1 MSCTLPG
8 RKKPGRVSRDAM
20 RNALVKKSILILAED
35 ECPNRRHEICILTG
49 RPCSLL
55 QSGDDAGPGIVLDCN
70 YFQEHVLPPDWEMND
85 LAAYAVWYS
94 GLQPDNREQEDK

>member
-1 MSCTLPG
+1 MSFHPVG
-8 RKKPGRVSRDAM
+8 PQKPGRVSRDAM

-55 QSGDDAGPGIVLDCN
+55 QSGDDAGPGIVLDCDC
-70 YFQEHVLPPDWEMND
+70 FQEHVLPPDWDLND

>member
-1 MSCTLPG
+1 
-8 RKKPGRVSRDAM
+8 M
-20 RNALVKKSILILAED
+20 RNALVKKSILILAKD
-35 ECPNRRHEICILTG
+35 ECPNRRHETCMLTG

-55 QSGDDAGPGIVLDCN
+55 QSGDDAGPGIVLDCDC
-70 YFQEHVLPPDWEMND
+70 FQEHVMPPDWDLND

>member
-1 MSCTLPG
+1 MSFHPAG
-8 RKKPGRVSRDAM
+8 PQKPGRVSCDAM
-20 RNALVKKSILILAED
+20 RNALVKKSILILAKD
-35 ECPNRRHEICILTG
+35 ECPNRRHETCMLTG

-55 QSGDDAGPGIVLDCN
+55 QSGDDAGPGIVLDCDC
-70 YFQEHVLPPDWEMND
+70 FQEHVMPPDWDLND